1 MSMNKPM
8 NRVGVAAAL
17 ALSLVLLPGLSACE
31 GQVPQTSRTEP
42 QSTATTAPAPNLT
55 PAQEAR
61 IRKNIGAVLDQAN
74 EAKDPAGLDQ
84 RVSGPQLEIRTSEL
98 TIAQATG
105 QLDPKTTIPTTIAQ
119 TVRRYADLLQNP
131 QGSKYA
137 KEFAQDDFRNSLGTL
152 TQVVQQGIQANKGSQ
167 SQTFTPAQGQ
177 LRVMHSSDGGDLVV
191 ARIDSVWI
199 RQAGE
204 GRESSPASDAEKA
217 LFGQGKPTST
227 MKVTYVNVIALYVP
241 SADSHEPI
249 RAVGAEREPIKVEAV

>member
-8 NRVGVAAAL
+8 NRVGAAAAL
-17 ALSLVLLPGLSACE
+17 ALSLALLPWLSGCE
-31 GQVPQTSRTEP
+31 GQVPQTRQTET
-42 QSTATTAPAPNLT
+42 QSTATAAPAPNLT
-55 PAQEAR
+55 AAQEAR
-61 IRKNIGAVLDQAN
+61 IRKSIGTVLDQAN
-74 EAKDPAGLDQ
+74 ASKDPAGLAQ

-98 TIAQATG
+98 TIAKATG
-105 QLDPKTTIPTTIAQ
+105 QLDPKTTIPATIAQ
-119 TVRRYADLLQNP
+119 TVIPGDPGWPRSVFSITTTTQDQQSKRLLV
-131 QGSKYA
+131 
-137 KEFAQDDFRNSLGTL
+137 L
-152 TQVVQQGIQANKGSQ
+152 VVQQGIEANKGSQ

-191 ARIDSVWI
+191 ARIDSVWT